1 MARYSKLNQVILI
14 LIDDVRSS
22 HIFDLISQDK
32 LPNLAKLS
40 QSGIVCQNCITSY
53 PSVTYPCYS
62 NIITGN
68 YSGYF
73 PIQGSGIP
81 LYHYVRRLD
90 PPETGKRFPK
100 IFNYS
105 KGTMA
110 KINKELGPNCR
121 TIFEQA
127 YKGNLFSSMNIVSR
141 GSLLISPNPYTTE
154 MALRNVEE
162 VFKNPNKF
170 FENNEVPII
179 TVVYIPYTDHLMH
192 HKGFDHPEY
201 INECK
206 ICDQGIGKII
216 DTLKET
222 GYYDSTAIGIISDH
236 GNYKGE
242 NVSNLEPFFQ
252 HLGLTQYQPKKGTG
266 DFDCNFGAV
275 GFLNFPGENWHYHPT
290 IEQLENF
297 KPSGIGKK
305 SINLINEL
313 WKVPGSKYMYYKDDD
328 NTPSKGII
336 HINYKPNN
344 SNKVYKGMIEYEG
357 FGINQKTRYIF
368 EDFEFYGYDKD
379 EKSSKM
385 LDQKSHDINEWLDHT
400 NHLDFPILID
410 QIPRCFKNP
419 KTCDIIISNK
429 GSHVFNYEH
438 GKTVENSPY
447 SHDIALRESMVVPF
461 MIGGSPEIPKLEL
474 KYCKTTDI
482 VPTLL
487 DFLGIKPHSSVVGK
501 SVLDYKKNKKK

>member
-1 MARYSKLNQVILI
+1 MAHHSKINQVILI
-14 LIDDVRSS
+14 LVDDVRSS
-22 HIFDLISQDK
+22 QIFKLISQK
-32 LPNLAKLS
+32 QLPNLAKLS

-62 NIITGN
+62 NIITGT

-105 KGTMA
+105 EGSLT

-127 YKGNLFSSMNIVSR
+127 DKGNLFSSMNVVSR

-154 MALRNVEE
+154 MALKNVEE
-162 VFKNPNKF
+162 VFKNPSKF

-179 TVVYIPYTDHLMH
+179 TVVYVPYTDHLMH

-201 INECK
+201 INELRK
-206 ICDQGIGKII
+206 FDQGIGKII
-216 DTLKET
+216 DTLKKT

-236 GNYKGE
+236 GNYKGG
-242 NVSNLEPFFQ
+242 NVFNLEPFFE
-252 HLGLTQYQPKKGTG
+252 HLGLIQYQPKKGTG

-275 GFLNFPGENWHYHPT
+275 GFFNFQGDNWHYHPT
-290 IEQLENF
+290 IKELENF

-305 SINLINEL
+305 PLNLFKEL
-313 WKVPGSKYMYYKDDD
+313 WKIPGAKYIYYKDDD
-328 NTPSKGII
+328 SSPNKGII
-336 HINYKPNN
+336 HINFKPKD
-344 SNKVYKGMIEYEG
+344 SNKIYKGMIEYQG
-357 FGINQKTRYIF
+357 HGIDQKTRYIF
-368 EDFEFYGYDKD
+368 EDMEFYGYKKD
-379 EKSSKM
+379 IKASKI
-385 LDQKSHDINEWLDHT
+385 LDQRSHNINEWLDYT
-400 NHLDFPILID
+400 NHIDFPMLID

-419 KTCDIIISNK
+419 KCCDIIVSNE

-438 GKTVENSPY
+438 GKTVDTSPY
-447 SHDIALRESMVVPF
+447 SHDIALRDSMVVPF
-461 MIGGSPEIPKLEL
+461 LIGGSQNIPDIEL
-474 KYCKTTDI
+474 KYCKTTDM

-487 DFLGIKPHSSVVGK
+487 EFLGIKPDSSVVGK
-501 SVLDYKKNKKK
+501 SVLNYK